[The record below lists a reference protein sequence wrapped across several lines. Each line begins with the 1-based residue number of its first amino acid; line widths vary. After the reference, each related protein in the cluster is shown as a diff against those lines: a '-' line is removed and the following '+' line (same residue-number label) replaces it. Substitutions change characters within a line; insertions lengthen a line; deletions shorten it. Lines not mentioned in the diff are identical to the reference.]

1 MAIGDVV
8 FASTVNTNQTV
19 SVQPSGSSV
28 YMITIISAYNDGT
41 HTAGANL
48 VDTTQS
54 NNSVMILNTSSNRVP
69 VLVQGKIFISNSLYL
84 QIWDSNNGIGNNVIC
99 SGIQVR

>member
-8 FASTVNTNQTV
+8 FASCINTNQ
-19 SVQPSGSSV
+19 SVNLQPSGSSV

-41 HTAGANL
+41 HSAGANL
-48 VDTTQS
+48 IDTTNS
-54 NNSVMILNTSSNRVP
+54 NNSVSILSTTSNRVP